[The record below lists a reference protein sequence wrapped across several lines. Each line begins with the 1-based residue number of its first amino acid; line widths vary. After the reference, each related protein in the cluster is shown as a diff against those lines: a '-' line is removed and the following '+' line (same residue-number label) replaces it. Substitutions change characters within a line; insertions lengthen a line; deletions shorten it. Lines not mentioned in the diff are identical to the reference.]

1 MDNMRYNEDM
11 QFDETDLISTQ
22 SARQVP
28 PQRPVQLVAEIRQS
42 IPKKDTLPKEDLGRT
57 WNNKKS
63 EREAKGFSLRIKRQK
78 SGLILHSHQA
88 LGSCPQTFF

>member
-1 MDNMRYNEDM
+1 MDNMEYNEDM
-11 QFDETDLISTQ
+11 QFDETDLIST
-22 SARQVP
+22 RQVP

-63 EREAKGFSLRIKRQK
+63 EREHHLKE
-78 SGLILHSHQA
+78 
-88 LGSCPQTFF
+88 